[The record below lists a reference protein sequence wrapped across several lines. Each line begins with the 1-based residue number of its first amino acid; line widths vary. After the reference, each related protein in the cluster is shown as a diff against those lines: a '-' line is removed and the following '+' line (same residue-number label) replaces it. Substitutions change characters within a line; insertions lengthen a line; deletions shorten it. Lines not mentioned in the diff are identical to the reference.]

1 MLAHFETTTHLHQLP
16 ASGTQKR
23 LLSYIVLGVPLSTAE
38 QPGVTIIYHH
48 GWPSCR
54 YEALPLHEPA
64 LRRKWRVIAVDR
76 YGVGQSTFNPQGSFV
91 TWAADI
97 QHLLDSLHI
106 LQAVMLGMSGG
117 GPYACA
123 CARYLPARTA
133 ALVTV
138 AGMLATNDPAH
149 ADLLQQMHW
158 MDKLHSHIIDNKL
171 AHNAVLLASLPVMAL
186 SPYPLRLIGKLPGA
200 VQQLVCRV
208 LTSAGWAE
216 ADRQLLLQQPQ
227 ITWQL
232 LPELMAQSV
241 AQGAAGWGW
250 DMKLTSS
257 AWSFDLRDIKVPAV
271 LVCHGMGDVSLPA
284 SMAQRLAQQIPGAQ
298 LKLYEGEG
306 HLSLLFRQA
315 GDILASLAAALQ
327 RQRQR
332 YRPAAATAGT

>member
-1 MLAHFETTTHLHQLP
+1 MSQHSGASGASLLSTDMAWAKAPSTLKVRVLCQAIYIECCWADHIAVHGAGLAACLPTLSTSNSPSHTHLL
-16 ASGTQKR
+16 K
-23 LLSYIVLGVPLSTAE
+23 L
-38 QPGVTIIYHH
+38 
-48 GWPSCR
+48 CC
-54 YEALPLHEPA
+54 ALP
-64 LRRKWRVIAVDR
+64 
-76 YGVGQSTFNPQGSFV
+76 TGSFL

-106 LQAVMLGMSGG
+106 QQAVMLGMSGG

-123 CARYLPARTA
+123 CARYLPAHTA

-171 AHNAVLLASLPVMAL
+171 AHNAVLLASLPIMAL
-186 SPYPLRLIGKLPGA
+186 SPYPLKLIGKLPGA

-227 ITWQL
+227 LTWQL

-257 AWSFDLRDIKVPAV
+257 AWSFDPK
-271 LVCHGMGDVSLPA
+271 
-284 SMAQRLAQQIPGAQ
+284 
-298 LKLYEGEG
+298 
-306 HLSLLFRQA
+306 
-315 GDILASLAAALQ
+315 
-327 RQRQR
+327 
-332 YRPAAATAGT
+332 